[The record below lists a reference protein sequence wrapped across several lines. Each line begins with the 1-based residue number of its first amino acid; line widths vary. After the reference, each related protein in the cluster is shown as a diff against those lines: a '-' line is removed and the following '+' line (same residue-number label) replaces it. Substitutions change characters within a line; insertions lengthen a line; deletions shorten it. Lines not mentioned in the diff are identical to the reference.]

1 MDCAFSAAEHAMAEE
16 QSPRILDSSGMARAK
31 QETLIAHVS
40 FQHLQEPG
48 VSVFR
53 GSDTGFVAAGSR
65 SGANEDEEDTSS
77 SEDEDINE
85 GTPIEDADKPG
96 HSNNPLG
103 TDTADTMQLLLHS
116 PPNQTNGQTA
126 SSSKEDHFRRIPSQ
140 PLVDEDSDAASV
152 NTEAETDPANLTA
165 RKEQDIHG
173 TSKASQCGPSTAT
186 AKQTP
191 AANQQF
197 LSSTDDA
204 EETLDTPEYET
215 HLEAQVEETLETPED
230 ETRLETQVEETLET
244 PEDETRLEAQVEERL
259 ETPEDET
266 RLEAQVEE
274 TLETPEDE
282 TRLEAQVEERLETP
296 EDETRLEAQVEET
309 LETPTEE
316 EPLAM
321 PTEESLEAPAKVALD
336 HSQELLLSDVA
347 DCSDLPVAYST
358 EGGLP
363 YTLYYVD
370 INPTDRDE

>member
-16 QSPRILDSSGMARAK
+16 QSLRILDSSGMARAK

-53 GSDTGFVAAGSR
+53 GSDTGYVAAGSR
-65 SGANEDEEDTSS
+65 SGANEDEEDASS
-77 SEDEDINE
+77 SEDEENE
-85 GTPIEDADKPG
+85 GTPNEDANEQG

-103 TDTADTMQLLLHS
+103 TDIVQQEDPFRKILL
-116 PPNQTNGQTA
+116 P
-126 SSSKEDHFRRIPSQ
+126 SS
-140 PLVDEDSDAASV
+140 VDEDSDATKA

-165 RKEQDIHG
+165 RKEQDIYG
-173 TSKASQCGPSTAT
+173 MSEAPKCGPSTAT

-191 AANQQF
+191 AANQ
-197 LSSTDDA
+197 A
-204 EETLDTPEYET
+204 C
-215 HLEAQVEETLETPED
+215 
-230 ETRLETQVEETLET
+230 LETQVEETFET
-244 PEDETRLEAQVEERL
+244 P
-259 ETPEDET
+259 T

-274 TLETPEDE
+274 TLEMPRDE
-282 TRLEAQVEERLETP
+282 THCETQVEERPETP
-296 EDETRLEAQVEET
+296 EDETQLEAQVEET
-309 LETPTEE
+309 LETPTED
-316 EPLAM
+316 PLAM
-321 PTEESLEAPAKVALD
+321 PIEESLEAPAEVALD